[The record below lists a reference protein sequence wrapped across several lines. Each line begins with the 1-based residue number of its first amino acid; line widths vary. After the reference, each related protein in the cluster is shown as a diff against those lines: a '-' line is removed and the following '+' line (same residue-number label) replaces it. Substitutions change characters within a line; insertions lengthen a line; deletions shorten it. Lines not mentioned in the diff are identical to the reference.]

1 MICTATSAIYNLKTS
16 KNTCVTI
23 RPLRNRKIH
32 ALRPSKTNLKTRRHA
47 DVEHFGTPTYIYVG
61 APTCYTSVRRR
72 VEHVVQPTSARRWPH
87 VGCTTCSSRRTPNQ
101 PPNVAPTNRCT
112 TSARQRNANVGDTLY
127 ARRTADVAV
136 TTSACRQIVYGDDS
150 AKW

>member
-1 MICTATSAIYNLKTS
+1 MICTARNARYNVKRAQIACMTIQPPQNSKIHTLRPHKINLK
-16 KNTCVTI
+16 I
-23 RPLRNRKIH
+23 
-32 ALRPSKTNLKTRRHA
+32 RRHA

-72 VEHVVQPTSARRWPH
+72 VEHVVQPTSARRWPN

-136 TTSACRQIVYGDDS
+136 TTSACRQIVYGDG
-150 AKW
+150 